1 MALDTARHYGIH
13 DTILKRA
20 AELSRI
26 VDTWSADE
34 LNAAAVDYKTWG
46 EWDLSRQQSLCQQA
60 TSHES
65 DAAASSHGASCGS
78 VANEAQ
84 TLFQE
89 TASALGYHVNSVLQI
104 PSGEYT
110 CAEPGQG
117 VLIFVVCKVT
127 SPPPTWGR
135 VHVCTCYCFL
145 AVVCHQPQTP
155 EKAILTP
162 AIWGGVPSTVCPSSR
177 LSECPPLSLI
187 VAVLLQWVRRITFS
201 KG

>member
-20 AELSRI
+20 AELSCI

-84 TLFQE
+84 TLFAE

-117 VLIFVVCKVT
+117 VLIFCGVQGYE
-127 SPPPTWGR
+127 PPPNLGQSACVYMLLFSSSCVPSASDTGEGHLDPPR
-135 VHVCTCYCFL
+135 NLGVCTIYGMS
-145 AVVCHQPQTP
+145 QQ
-155 EKAILTP
+155 
-162 AIWGGVPSTVCPSSR
+162 SS
-177 LSECPPLSLI
+177 
-187 VAVLLQWVRRITFS
+187 V
-201 KG
+201 